1 MKLFRLFIVCLVLI
15 SCSDSKKDLKVS
27 DTIDFKDLNV
37 FISDSLSFT
46 VDLDD
51 NYSLIFDQWKDI
63 SLISTVKNIKLSD
76 PRQLNYNLSA
86 LKTDILKIND
96 KNVPYVLNHPQII
109 GRFRVLKTD
118 ILKIN
123 IDDLSPK
130 RISRFKD
137 HLKDIIFSHNA
148 FVNTMNLVVNKNN
161 NDEVINL
168 GI

>member
-1 MKLFRLFIVCLVLI
+1 MKLFRLFIVCLVFI

-76 PRQLNYNLSA
+76 PRQLNYNLLA

-96 KNVPYVLNHPQII
+96 KSVPYVLNHPQII

-137 HLKDIIFSHNA
+137 HLKDIIVSHNA